1 MAEVVAENAAAE
13 EPVLNAG
20 AEVVQEDAG
29 AEVAQG
35 SEDAGADEVD
45 FSWDDDADQESG
57 EEANAEEPDQEEAG
71 EYEFNLGEETQI
83 PEGIHGE
90 LSGLAKELGLPGDKA
105 AQLLNRGLEIYQKA
119 HAEMNRELG
128 RELRKEWGADFD
140 AKLKATKAFAARLGR
155 QAGLKAADMGAMM
168 SPYGVRLLNA
178 MREMVSE
185 GGGFAGRA
193 QQVAAPLTTQQKLDA
208 FYANSEKMAA
218 VLDPTHPLYESAN
231 RELNKLHGI
240 S

>member
-1 MAEVVAENAAAE
+1 MAEEVVVDAVEDEVPVAPDAE
-13 EPVLNAG
+13 EVL
-20 AEVVQEDAG
+20 VQDDADVGKQGDEED
-29 AEVAQG
+29 
-35 SEDAGADEVD
+35 DVD
-45 FSWDDDADQESG
+45 FSWDDAADQDDSG
-57 EEANAEEPDQEEAG
+57 EEADAEDDSG
-71 EYEFNLGEETQI
+71 EYNFDLGEQTQI

-90 LSGLAKELGLPGDKA
+90 LGGLAKELGLPGDKA
-105 AQLLNRGLEIYQKA
+105 AQLLNRSLEIYQKA

-128 RELRKEWGADFD
+128 KELRKEWGADFD
-140 AKLKATKAFAARLGR
+140 AKLKATKAYAVRLGKL
-155 QAGLKAADMGAMM
+155 AGLRAADMGAMM

-193 QQVAAPLTTQQKLDA
+193 AQAAAPLTTQQKLDA

-218 VLDPTHPLYESAN
+218 VLDPNHPLFESAN

>member
-1 MAEVVAENAAAE
+1 MAEEVAEGAADELDLDPAAVE
-13 EPVLNAG
+13 EQVQGG
-20 AEVVQEDAG
+20 ADAG
-29 AEVAQG
+29 
-35 SEDAGADEVD
+35 EDDVD
-45 FSWDDDADQESG
+45 FSWGDDADQESG
-57 EEANAEEPDQEEAG
+57 EDADAEESDQEEESG
-71 EYEFNLGEETQI
+71 EYEFNLGDETQI

-90 LSGLAKELGLPGDKA
+90 LGGLAKELGLPGDKA

-193 QQVAAPLTTQQKLDA
+193 QQVTAPLTTQQKLDA

>member
-20 AEVVQEDAG
+20 AEVVQ
-29 AEVAQG
+29 
-35 SEDAGADEVD
+35 EDAGADEVD